1 MQERAGR
8 QRIGDIMNTRDPNG
22 FALRR
27 KVARH
32 LRKFYAEWTAQLAAG
47 TSEIW
52 NLVEHRLANRND
64 PEGLAPRTG
73 DHPRTTAPQQQPM
86 QQQQTKASPEKA

>member
-1 MQERAGR
+1 
-8 QRIGDIMNTRDPNG
+8 MNVKDPNG

-32 LRKFYAEWTAQLAAG
+32 LRNFYAEWTTQLAAG

-52 NLVEHRLANRND
+52 KLVEYRLAIKSEAEGAAPHAGD
-64 PEGLAPRTG
+64 PPRAST
-73 DHPRTTAPQQQPM
+73 QQPM
-86 QQQQTKASPEKA
+86 QQQQTKASPKKT

>member
-1 MQERAGR
+1 M
-8 QRIGDIMNTRDPNG
+8 TVKDPNG

-47 TSEIW
+47 TAEIW
-52 NLVEHRLANRND
+52 NLVEYRLAIKNEAER
-64 PEGLAPRTG
+64 
-73 DHPRTTAPQQQPM
+73 TAPHVGDIPQASTQQPM
-86 QQQQTKASPEKA
+86 QQQQTKASAKKT

>member
-1 MQERAGR
+1 MT
-8 QRIGDIMNTRDPNG
+8 IKDPNG

-27 KVARH
+27 RVARH

-52 NLVEHRLANRND
+52 NLVEYRLAIKNEA
-64 PEGLAPRTG
+64 EGAAPHAG
-73 DHPRTTAPQQQPM
+73 DLPRASTQQPM
-86 QQQQTKASPEKA
+86 QQQQTKASPKKA

>member
-1 MQERAGR
+1 MT
-8 QRIGDIMNTRDPNG
+8 IKDPNG

-27 KVARH
+27 RVARH

-52 NLVEHRLANRND
+52 NLVEYRLAIKKEA
-64 PEGLAPRTG
+64 EGAAPQSG
-73 DHPRTTAPQQQPM
+73 NLPRASTQQQPM
-86 QQQQTKASPEKA
+86 QQQQTQASPKKT

>member
-1 MQERAGR
+1 M
-8 QRIGDIMNTRDPNG
+8 TVKDPNG

-27 KVARH
+27 RVARH

-52 NLVEHRLANRND
+52 NLVEYRLAIKNEA
-64 PEGLAPRTG
+64 EGTAPHAGTLPRTS
-73 DHPRTTAPQQQPM
+73 AQ
-86 QQQQTKASPEKA
+86 ASPKKT

>member
-1 MQERAGR
+1 M
-8 QRIGDIMNTRDPNG
+8 TVKDPNG

-27 KVARH
+27 RVARH

-52 NLVEHRLANRND
+52 NLVEYRLAIKNEA
-64 PEGLAPRTG
+64 EGAAPHAGTLPRT
-73 DHPRTTAPQQQPM
+73 PTQQQPM
-86 QQQQTKASPEKA
+86 QQQQMQARPKKT